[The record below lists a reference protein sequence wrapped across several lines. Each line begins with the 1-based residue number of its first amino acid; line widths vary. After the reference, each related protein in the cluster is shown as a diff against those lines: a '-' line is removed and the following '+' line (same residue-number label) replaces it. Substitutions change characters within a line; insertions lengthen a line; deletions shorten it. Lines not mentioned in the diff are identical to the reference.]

1 MISSK
6 KMGHYASR
14 DAWFGAW
21 VTASYG
27 TSLARL
33 AARAE
38 VGTALGDDHPADRR
52 PAESTRLAGALV
64 DAVTDLEKAL
74 PAFGVDVV

>member
-6 KMGHYASR
+6 KMVHHVFR
-14 DAWFGAW
+14 DAWLGAG
-21 VTASYG
+21 VTATYG

-38 VGTALGDDHPADRR
+38 VGTALCRSKVRMSYLGKV
-52 PAESTRLAGALV
+52 EMSY
-64 DAVTDLEKAL
+64 
-74 PAFGVDVV
+74 